1 MTKKTWPVSGLMFAA
16 MVGLAGLGGISLGR
30 CARSEVL
37 LYEGFNYASPGV
49 PVALSDQG
57 ATNTLGMTGTWTA
70 FRTGTAAIKVY
81 QQGETPGVNFSNGV
95 ANAYNGTMVNLP
107 TSGGYFGMGGT
118 NATDHMIV
126 SRPLDPA
133 VTAKFIDGSST
144 WFSFVSVRGYDL
156 NPAGM
161 RLAIGNGPLKED
173 RGLLSTGE
181 AIGGGG
187 GVGSSVKNGY
197 KIYPQ
202 FWDNTTAS
210 PGETV
215 GTFTNYDILGSETS
229 TGNAVPSIYSPYSD
243 YPLPLGQTAGL
254 DSMLLNNTSG
264 VQANGAR
271 NIVVGKIEWH
281 TGSPDVVSVGVFW
294 DTAPLT
300 ESAFNAM
307 ITAQPTLSS
316 ANWGVGVTKPDLDQS
331 LFNTISLSAGK
342 WFGDEVR
349 LATTFDE
356 VVGQSIVVPEPSSL
370 LLCVASGLA
379 ILLMRYKRLG

>member
-1 MTKKTWPVSGLMFAA
+1 
-16 MVGLAGLGGISLGR
+16 
-30 CARSEVL
+30 
-37 LYEGFNYASPGV
+37 
-49 PVALSDQG
+49 
-57 ATNTLGMTGTWTA
+57 
-70 FRTGTAAIKVY
+70 
-81 QQGETPGVNFSNGV
+81 
-95 ANAYNGTMVNLP
+95 
-107 TSGGYFGMGGT
+107 
-118 NATDHMIV
+118 
-126 SRPLDPA
+126 
-133 VTAKFIDGSST
+133 
-144 WFSFVSVRGYDL
+144 
-156 NPAGM
+156 
-161 RLAIGNGPLKED
+161 
-173 RGLLSTGE
+173 
-181 AIGGGG
+181 
-187 GVGSSVKNGY
+187 
-197 KIYPQ
+197 
-202 FWDNTTAS
+202 
-210 PGETV
+210 
-215 GTFTNYDILGSETS
+215 
-229 TGNAVPSIYSPYSD
+229 
-243 YPLPLGQTAGL
+243 
-254 DSMLLNNTSG
+254 MLLNNTAG

-294 DTAPLT
+294 DNAPLT